1 MNIALFLERQC
12 ALNDIRRGQLPSILG
27 YKNSSK
33 ALRRFDA
40 FVAGNYHDA
49 DMLQRLRASLLLNA
63 EGFEESLAFS
73 IAEQRR
79 EREERER
86 CEELRARREFV
97 PHLYAMHER
106 NRPEHP
112 FFAIAF
118 LGINTFKRLDL
129 PEQLHSCT
137 DLQEFLQACREAIN
151 RVMSGRSR
159 SLLLAGP
166 FGKAIAFEC
175 RFTYDVSVIFDL
187 QTQSF
192 TGIRHSTPSNERAI
206 VTFNNKQFPTR
217 FM

>member
-49 DMLQRLRASLLLNA
+49 DMLQRLRASLLLCG
-63 EGFEESLAFS
+63 EGFEEALAFS

-79 EREERER
+79 EREEREC
-86 CEELRARREFV
+86 CEELRARREFI

-129 PEQLHSCT
+129 PEQLHTCT
-137 DLQEFLQACREAIN
+137 DLQEFLHACREAIN
-151 RVMSGRSR
+151 QVMSNHSR

-175 RFTYDVSVIFDL
+175 RFTYDISVIFDL

-192 TGIRHSTPSNERAI
+192 TGIQHSNPSNKKAV
-206 VTFNNKQFPTR
+206 VTLKNKPFPMR
-217 FM
+217 FI